1 MSFKKIYQEAIVCA
15 DYHKD
20 DAQATM
26 VEYLD
31 LLYAD
36 LTVAPARSGVLR
48 NGLAK
53 VFRGGRRSKDIQGCY
68 LWGGVGLGKTWL
80 MDLFYDA
87 IPITKKSRFHF
98 HEFMQR
104 IHQELALQK
113 QQRDPLK
120 KVARSLVEQA
130 ELICLDEFHVLDITD
145 AMLLYGLL
153 DEMYRHGAVFVMTSN
168 VMPDELYLNGLQRS
182 RFLPAI
188 ELIKNRNRICHFE
201 GGNDYRMLKCAYN
214 LNYYCPLIAD
224 TDQILEARFKSLA
237 TGSISKAT
245 SLIVNSRPVF
255 AHAHAKNIVWFDFEE
270 ICGGPRATI
279 DYIYLAQHY
288 DFIIISNVF
297 RLDDANDDIARRFVN
312 LVDELYDRDT
322 GLIISAI
329 AWPGDLYTGKR
340 LAVEFERTVS
350 RLQEIRSR
358 EISLIEEVE
367 IGRTDK
373 IVRLT

>member
-1 MSFKKIYQEAIVCA
+1 MSFKKIYQEAINRA
-15 DYHKD
+15 GYHKD

-26 VEYLD
+26 VEHLD

-36 LTVAPARSGVLR
+36 LTMTPAPSGILR

-53 VFRGGRRSKDIQGCY
+53 AFRLGQRNKGIQGCY
-68 LWGGVGLGKTWL
+68 LSGGVGLGKTWL
-80 MDLFYDA
+80 MDLFFNSV
-87 IPITKKSRFHF
+87 PIIKKSRFHF

-104 IHQELALQK
+104 IHQELACQK

-120 KVARSLVEQA
+120 QIARSLVEQA

-153 DEMYRHGAVFVMTSN
+153 DEMYRRGAVFVMTSN

-188 ELIKNRNRICHFE
+188 ELIKSRNRVCQFH
-201 GGNDYRMLKCAYN
+201 GDKDYRMLKRAYN
-214 LNYYCPLIAD
+214 LNYYCPLTTD
-224 TDQILEARFKSLA
+224 TDRILEERFNFLA
-237 TGSISKAT
+237 SGPISKTTALT
-245 SLIVNSRPVF
+245 INSRPIHVR
-255 AHAHAKNIVWFDFEE
+255 AHAQNIVWFDFEE

-297 RLDDANDDIARRFVN
+297 RLDEENNDIARRFIN
-312 LVDELYDRDT
+312 LIDELYDRNT

-329 AWPGDLYTGKR
+329 AWPGDLYSGQR
-340 LAVEFERTVS
+340 LAVEFARTVS

-358 EISLIEEVE
+358 EISLLEV
-367 IGRTDK
+367 IGTKKIDK
-373 IVRLT
+373 FARLP